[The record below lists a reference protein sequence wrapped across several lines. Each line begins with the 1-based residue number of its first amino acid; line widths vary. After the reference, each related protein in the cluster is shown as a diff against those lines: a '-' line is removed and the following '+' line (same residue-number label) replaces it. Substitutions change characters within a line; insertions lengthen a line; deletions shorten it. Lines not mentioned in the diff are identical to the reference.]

1 MVHVA
6 EPSRNK
12 SFAAEVALMTALPSS
27 VPREITPSELT
38 VATSSLSDVNVTLAV
53 VALENVG
60 AVNVEPT
67 SLVNSFLRE
76 L

>member
-1 MVHVA
+1 
-6 EPSRNK
+6 
-12 SFAAEVALMTALPSS
+12 MTALPSS